1 MMDSAVDDVWFWRWS
16 WRTNLITTLSFW
28 QKCCMNCVIAFF
40 VKMLL
45 QQTSKTSFGTCV
57 CVLWNID
64 QHCCIHQHE
73 YEWRIADSS
82 LNTHKLYASLTMSV
96 HSDSLPTFQLSDRS
110 LCSLCI
116 HFCSRCHCLIGLL
129 MCTAYARNSLANGGY
144 LNWLHHRYGACTC
157 VFFLLKYEHFSVF
170 LLIRKCWV
178 SCFYASAKLNLCLCQ
193 HWNLCIYLVAVAC
206 ISALAWSLFHSSMN
220 VFAK

>member
-1 MMDSAVDDVWFWRWS
+1 
-16 WRTNLITTLSFW
+16 
-28 QKCCMNCVIAFF
+28 MNCVIAFF
-40 VKMLL
+40 VKLLL
-45 QQTSKTSFGTCV
+45 QQTTKTSFGTCV

-129 MCTAYARNSLANGGY
+129 LCAAYARNSLANGGY
-144 LNWLHHRYGACTC
+144 LNRLHHRYGVCTC
-157 VFFLLKYEHFSVF
+157 VF
-170 LLIRKCWV
+170 
-178 SCFYASAKLNLCLCQ
+178 SC
-193 HWNLCIYLVAVAC
+193 
-206 ISALAWSLFHSSMN
+206 
-220 VFAK
+220 

>member
-1 MMDSAVDDVWFWRWS
+1 ML
-16 WRTNLITTLSFW
+16 LINVLL
-28 QKCCMNCVIAFF
+28 CLCMCAHDGQCGWWCMVLAMILTYKSHHYPFF
-40 VKMLL
+40 LAKMLYELCHCFLCELLL
-45 QQTSKTSFGTCV
+45 QQTTKTSFGTCV

-116 HFCSRCHCLIGLL
+116 HFCSCCHCLIGLL
-129 MCTAYARNSLANGGY
+129 LCAAYARNSLANGGY
-144 LNWLHHRYGACTC
+144 LNWLHHRYGVCTC
-157 VFFLLKYEHFSVF
+157 VFSCWNMSTFLFS
-170 LLIRKCWV
+170 CW
-178 SCFYASAKLNLCLCQ
+178 Y
-193 HWNLCIYLVAVAC
+193 
-206 ISALAWSLFHSSMN
+206 ISAECHAFVPLPTLKPLYRFGGSGLHLCSCLVSFP
-220 VFAK
+220 